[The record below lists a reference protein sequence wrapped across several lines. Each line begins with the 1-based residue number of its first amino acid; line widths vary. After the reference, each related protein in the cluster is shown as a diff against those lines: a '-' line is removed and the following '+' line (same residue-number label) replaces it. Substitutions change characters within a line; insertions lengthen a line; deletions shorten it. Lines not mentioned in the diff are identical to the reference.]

1 MDKFRCR
8 LIFFGTSAGLG
19 AIVLTLVSL
28 FPKLL
33 EKGLYYATGGKLEKD
48 ENVNDER
55 QNESDL
61 IDNEDAISHKSIRS
75 GKCGRI
81 QRTFWSGGL
90 FDPA

>member
-81 QRTFWSGGL
+81 QPGGRVRRM
-90 FDPA
+90 F